1 MIDKINFVYA
11 CPIPS
16 NKTQRCCDISF
27 KENLRAFLVSKLGK
41 NIEHRLLVFIE
52 CKQADIFMPHF
63 PSKFNDFSSMIRMK
77 WIIVFF
83 VAFCVTFDMNLFSGH
98 VK

>member
-63 PSKFNDFSSMIRMK
+63 PSKFNDFEHDSYEVDHCILRRLLRD
-77 WIIVFF
+77 I
-83 VAFCVTFDMNLFSGH
+83 
-98 VK
+98 